1 MARKWC
7 VIYGLLSQEEA
18 QKWVAEQAK
27 VKINGKSPVKGTPS
41 KPRAAA
47 PSKKRKSGE
56 LGVGGRVELWAASLS
71 AFVSLPACSGI
82 RK

>member
-7 VIYGLLSQEEA
+7 VMYGLLSQEEA

-27 VKINGKSPVKGTPS
+27 VKINGKSPIKGTPS
-41 KPRAAA
+41 NPRAAA

-56 LGVGGRVELWAASLS
+56 LGGGRVGLWAASLS
-71 AFVSLPACSGI
+71 AFASLPACSGV